1 MTNLNKNGA
10 GQTAESLSGDPFD
23 EATYCAELIA
33 MGLPAEDAATVAAKT
48 AEARHEAFSAN
59 EFRQKLI
66 DSGIGEDAAKR
77 QAEAAKKFF
86 RSPKHQAG
94 PVHVDGFQSLAGILG
109 AGVPSGAKPAAS
121 LASATQTRMEEI
133 RAARRKAVEAQARP
147 GETFEQ
153 AEQRFL
159 HGNDRPAGTPSNGQK
174 TAASGTLRKPP
185 EGDAQSDF
193 FVPLLYDVAT
203 KDSRSIMDVAV
214 FRLSKK
220 DKRANETIRYKR
232 SDGYVEVVSG
242 EAGMASVW
250 DYDIVLM
257 AISHLTD
264 AMNLY
269 RQGRGEKPSRI
280 FRPHVSEILKFCR
293 RSDGGR
299 QYEEIEGALK
309 RLSTTFVEVVTTTQ
323 AKGKRA
329 LRTAKGVGLIN
340 GYETVSYADNG
351 RLTSVSIEVPQWL
364 YNEVVEVKSPAVL
377 TVHPEYFLIEPGIGR
392 FLYRLARRAAGK
404 ARARWTFKLIY
415 ERSGSVG
422 TFKEFCRILRKLI
435 ASNDL
440 PEYTLAEAL
449 GKSGPLLVMTH
460 RDALPDELPELPE
473 DDDGAGGDDV
483 GDDPALPPV

>member
-1 MTNLNKNGA
+1 MSNLSKNGA
-10 GQTAESLSGDPFD
+10 L
-23 EATYCAELIA
+23 Y
-33 MGLPAEDAATVAAKT
+33 
-48 AEARHEAFSAN
+48 
-59 EFRQKLI
+59 
-66 DSGIGEDAAKR
+66 
-77 QAEAAKKFF
+77 
-86 RSPKHQAG
+86 
-94 PVHVDGFQSLAGILG
+94 
-109 AGVPSGAKPAAS
+109 
-121 LASATQTRMEEI
+121 TRTEEI
-133 RAARRKAVEAQARP
+133 RAKRRKLVEAQARP

-153 AEQRFL
+153 AERRYL
-159 HGNDRPAGTPSNGQK
+159 HENDRPAGASSSGQDP
-174 TAASGTLRKPP
+174 AASGSLRKPP
-185 EGDAQSDF
+185 EGDAQADF

-220 DKRANETIRYKR
+220 DKRANETIRYER
-232 SDGYVEVVSG
+232 ADGYVEVVSG

-264 AMNLY
+264 SMNLY

-340 GYETVSYADNG
+340 SYETISYADNG
-351 RLTSVSIEVPQWL
+351 RLMSVSIEVPQWL
-364 YNEVVEVKSPAVL
+364 YNEVVEMKTPAVL
-377 TVHPEYFLIEPGIGR
+377 TVHPEYFLIELGIGR

-404 ARARWTFKLIY
+404 ARAKWTFKLIY

-440 PEYTLAEAL
+440 PEYTLTEL
-449 GKSGPLLVMTH
+449 TGKVGPLLVITH
-460 RDALPDELPELPE
+460 RDASLDELPEDNE
-473 DDDGAGGDDV
+473 GGEEAGV
-483 GDDPALPPV
+483 

>member
-1 MTNLNKNGA
+1 MTDSASSIKNVVVVVSQNMMATNKLQNG
-10 GQTAESLSGDPFD
+10 T
-23 EATYCAELIA
+23 
-33 MGLPAEDAATVAAKT
+33 PASSM
-48 AEARHEAFSAN
+48 H
-59 EFRQKLI
+59 
-66 DSGIGEDAAKR
+66 
-77 QAEAAKKFF
+77 
-86 RSPKHQAG
+86 
-94 PVHVDGFQSLAGILG
+94 
-109 AGVPSGAKPAAS
+109 
-121 LASATQTRMEEI
+121 TRTEEI
-133 RAARRKAVEAQARP
+133 RAKRRKLVEAQAHP

-153 AEQRFL
+153 AERRFL
-159 HGNDRPAGTPSNGQK
+159 HENDHPDGASGGWQSS
-174 TAASGTLRKPP
+174 AASGSLRKPP
-185 EGDAQSDF
+185 EGDGQADF

-203 KDSRSIMDVAV
+203 KDSRNIMDVAV

-232 SDGYVEVVSG
+232 VDGYVEVVSG

-269 RQGRGEKPSRI
+269 KQGRGEKPSRT
-280 FRPHVSEILKFCR
+280 FRPHISEILKFCR

-329 LRTAKGVGLIN
+329 LRTAKGVGLIS

-351 RLTSVSIEVPQWL
+351 RLTSVSIEIPPWL
-364 YNEVVEVKSPAVL
+364 YNEVVEVKTPAVL

-404 ARARWTFKLIY
+404 ARAKWAFKLIY
-415 ERSGSVG
+415 ERSGSAG
-422 TFKEFCRILRKLI
+422 TFKKFTFNLRGLI
-435 ASNDL
+435 KANDL
-440 PEYTLAEAL
+440 PEYTLSEVP
-449 GKSGPLLVMTH
+449 GKVGPLLVITH
-460 RDALPDELPELPE
+460 RDAQLNELPE
-473 DDDGAGGDDV
+473 DDEGEE
-483 GDDPALPPV
+483 

>member
-1 MTNLNKNGA
+1 MSSESGPKPIGA
-10 GQTAESLSGDPFD
+10 VLGGLDGSLARLKGGIAE
-23 EATYCAELIA
+23 
-33 MGLPAEDAATVAAKT
+33 KH
-48 AEARHEAFSAN
+48 R
-59 EFRQKLI
+59 
-66 DSGIGEDAAKR
+66 KR
-77 QAEAAKKFF
+77 LEAA
-86 RSPKHQAG
+86 
-94 PVHVDGFQSLAGILG
+94 
-109 AGVPSGAKPAAS
+109 
-121 LASATQTRMEEI
+121 
-133 RAARRKAVEAQARP
+133 ARP
-147 GETFEQ
+147 GELFAQ
-153 AEQRFL
+153 AESRVRAGDAAKEREAAQEKERAQAAAIEAGRQRVR
-159 HGNDRPAGTPSNGQK
+159 DDAAKDATKAG
-174 TAASGTLRKPP
+174 ASSMRKPP

-220 DKRANETIRYKR
+220 DKRANETIRYER
-232 SDGYVEVVSG
+232 ADGYVEVVSG

-364 YNEVVEVKSPAVL
+364 YNEVVEIKSPAVL

-404 ARARWTFKLIY
+404 ARARWTFQLIY

-435 ASNDL
+435 AANDL
-440 PEYTLAEAL
+440 PEYGLAEVL
-449 GKSGPLLVMTH
+449 GKSGPLLVMIH
-460 RDALPDELPELPE
+460 RDAQPDELPE
-473 DDDGAGGDDV
+473 DGDV
-483 GDDPALPPV
+483 GDDVALPRA

>member
-1 MTNLNKNGA
+1 MSSANGPKQIGEALGDSLARLQA
-10 GQTAESLSGDPFD
+10 GIAERHRKRV
-23 EATYCAELIA
+23 EAAARPGESFAQAENRL
-33 MGLPAEDAATVAAKT
+33 LAEDAAKEREAAQEKG
-48 AEARHEAFSAN
+48 
-59 EFRQKLI
+59 RQR
-66 DSGIGEDAAKR
+66 EDAAK
-77 QAEAAKKFF
+77 EAA
-86 RSPKHQAG
+86 S
-94 PVHVDGFQSLAGILG
+94 
-109 AGVPSGAKPAAS
+109 
-121 LASATQTRMEEI
+121 TM
-133 RAARRKAVEAQARP
+133 
-147 GETFEQ
+147 
-153 AEQRFL
+153 
-159 HGNDRPAGTPSNGQK
+159 
-174 TAASGTLRKPP
+174 RKPP
-185 EGDAQSDF
+185 EGDAQADF

-220 DKRANETIRYKR
+220 DKRANETIRYER
-232 SDGYVEVVSG
+232 ADGYVEVVSG
-242 EAGMASVW
+242 DAGMASVW

-269 RQGRGEKPSRI
+269 RQGRGDKPSRI

-364 YNEVVEVKSPAVL
+364 YNEVVEVQSPAVL

-415 ERSGSVG
+415 ERSGSLG
-422 TFKEFCRILRKLI
+422 SFKEFCRILRKLI

-440 PEYTLAEAL
+440 PEYTLAEVL
-449 GKSGPLLVMTH
+449 GKAGPLLVMTH
-460 RDALPDELPELPE
+460 RDALPGELPELPE
-473 DDDGAGGDDV
+473 SEDEGSNK
-483 GDDPALPPV
+483 

>member
-1 MTNLNKNGA
+1 MSSMNGPKPI
-10 GQTAESLSGDPFD
+10 GDAFGG
-23 EATYCAELIA
+23 ALARLQ
-33 MGLPAEDAATVAAKT
+33 ATVAEKH
-48 AEARHEAFSAN
+48 R
-59 EFRQKLI
+59 
-66 DSGIGEDAAKR
+66 KR
-77 QAEAAKKFF
+77 VEAA
-86 RSPKHQAG
+86 
-94 PVHVDGFQSLAGILG
+94 
-109 AGVPSGAKPAAS
+109 
-121 LASATQTRMEEI
+121 
-133 RAARRKAVEAQARP
+133 ARP
-147 GETFEQ
+147 GETFAQ
-153 AEQRFL
+153 AESRLRAEDAAKESDAAQEKERRQAAAVASGRQRE
-159 HGNDRPAGTPSNGQK
+159 DTAK
-174 TAASGTLRKPP
+174 AASSMRKPP
-185 EGDAQSDF
+185 EGDAQADF

-220 DKRANETIRYKR
+220 DKRANETIRYTR
-232 SDGYVEVVSG
+232 PDGYVEVVSG
-242 EAGMASVW
+242 DAGMASVW

-440 PEYTLAEAL
+440 PEYTLAEVA

-460 RDALPDELPELPE
+460 RDVLPDELPELPE
-473 DDDGAGGDDV
+473 DDDGAEGDDV
-483 GDDPALPPV
+483 GDDPALPLS

>member
-1 MTNLNKNGA
+1 MSSMNGPKPI
-10 GQTAESLSGDPFD
+10 GDAFGG
-23 EATYCAELIA
+23 ALARLQ
-33 MGLPAEDAATVAAKT
+33 ATVAEKH
-48 AEARHEAFSAN
+48 R
-59 EFRQKLI
+59 
-66 DSGIGEDAAKR
+66 KR
-77 QAEAAKKFF
+77 VEAA
-86 RSPKHQAG
+86 
-94 PVHVDGFQSLAGILG
+94 
-109 AGVPSGAKPAAS
+109 
-121 LASATQTRMEEI
+121 
-133 RAARRKAVEAQARP
+133 ARP
-147 GETFEQ
+147 GETFAQ
-153 AEQRFL
+153 AESRLRAEDAAKEREATREKEQQAAAFAGRQRDD
-159 HGNDRPAGTPSNGQK
+159 GAK
-174 TAASGTLRKPP
+174 AASSMRKPP

-220 DKRANETIRYKR
+220 DKRANETIRYER
-232 SDGYVEVVSG
+232 ADGYVEVVSG
-242 EAGMASVW
+242 DAGMASVW

-440 PEYTLAEAL
+440 PEYTLAEVA

-473 DDDGAGGDDV
+473 DDDGDDGDDV
-483 GDDPALPPV
+483 GDDVALPRA

>member
-1 MTNLNKNGA
+1 MSSANGPKQIGDALGGSLARLQA
-10 GQTAESLSGDPFD
+10 GIAERHRKRVEAAARPGESFAQAESRLR
-23 EATYCAELIA
+23 
-33 MGLPAEDAATVAAKT
+33 AEDAAKEREAAQEKER
-48 AEARHEAFSAN
+48 AQSAAIAAG
-59 EFRQKLI
+59 RQR
-66 DSGIGEDAAKR
+66 EDAAK
-77 QAEAAKKFF
+77 
-86 RSPKHQAG
+86 
-94 PVHVDGFQSLAGILG
+94 
-109 AGVPSGAKPAAS
+109 AAS
-121 LASATQTRMEEI
+121 SM
-133 RAARRKAVEAQARP
+133 
-147 GETFEQ
+147 
-153 AEQRFL
+153 
-159 HGNDRPAGTPSNGQK
+159 
-174 TAASGTLRKPP
+174 RKPP

-220 DKRANETIRYKR
+220 DKRANETIRYER
-232 SDGYVEVVSG
+232 ADGYVEVVSG

-422 TFKEFCRILRKLI
+422 SFKEFCRILRRVI
-435 ASNDL
+435 AASDF
-440 PEYTLAEAL
+440 PEYQLTEEP
-449 GKSGPLLVMTH
+449 GQTGPLLVMTY
-460 RDALPDELPELPE
+460 RGSEAENLTLS
-473 DDDGAGGDDV
+473 GV
-483 GDDPALPPV
+483 

>member
-1 MTNLNKNGA
+1 MSSANGPKQIGDALGGSLARLQA
-10 GQTAESLSGDPFD
+10 GIAERHRKRVEAAARPGESFAQAESRLR
-23 EATYCAELIA
+23 
-33 MGLPAEDAATVAAKT
+33 AEDAAKEREAAQEKER
-48 AEARHEAFSAN
+48 AQSAAIAAG
-59 EFRQKLI
+59 RQR
-66 DSGIGEDAAKR
+66 EDAAK
-77 QAEAAKKFF
+77 
-86 RSPKHQAG
+86 
-94 PVHVDGFQSLAGILG
+94 
-109 AGVPSGAKPAAS
+109 AAS
-121 LASATQTRMEEI
+121 SM
-133 RAARRKAVEAQARP
+133 
-147 GETFEQ
+147 
-153 AEQRFL
+153 
-159 HGNDRPAGTPSNGQK
+159 
-174 TAASGTLRKPP
+174 RKPP

-220 DKRANETIRYKR
+220 DKRANETIRYER
-232 SDGYVEVVSG
+232 ADGYVEVVSG
-242 EAGMASVW
+242 DAGMASVW

-440 PEYTLAEAL
+440 PEYTLAEVL

-473 DDDGAGGDDV
+473 DDDGADGDDV
-483 GDDPALPPV
+483 GDDVALPRA

>member
-1 MTNLNKNGA
+1 MTNDNK
-10 GQTAESLSGDPFD
+10 SSPLSSK
-23 EATYCAELIA
+23 Y
-33 MGLPAEDAATVAAKT
+33 
-48 AEARHEAFSAN
+48 ARA
-59 EFRQKLI
+59 
-66 DSGIGEDAAKR
+66 
-77 QAEAAKKFF
+77 
-86 RSPKHQAG
+86 
-94 PVHVDGFQSLAGILG
+94 
-109 AGVPSGAKPAAS
+109 
-121 LASATQTRMEEI
+121 EEI
-133 RAARRKAVEAQARP
+133 MVKRRKLVQAQAQP
-147 GETFEQ
+147 GETLKQ
-153 AEQRFL
+153 AELRYLNRSGCATDASTGEQ
-159 HGNDRPAGTPSNGQK
+159 N
-174 TAASGTLRKPP
+174 TAAKGTLRKPP
-185 EGDAQSDF
+185 ESDVQADF

-220 DKRANETIRYKR
+220 DKRANQTIRYNR
-232 SDGYVEVVSG
+232 VDGYVEVVSG

-269 RQGRGEKPSRI
+269 KQGRGEKPTRI
-280 FRPHVSEILKFCR
+280 FRPNVSEILKFCR

-299 QYEEIEGALK
+299 QYEEIEKALK
-309 RLSTTFVEVVTTTQ
+309 RLSTTFVEVVTTIQ

-364 YNEVVEVKSPAVL
+364 YDEVVEVNMPAVL

-404 ARARWTFKLIY
+404 SRAKWTFKLIF

-422 TFKEFCRILRKLI
+422 TFKEFCRILRRLI
-435 ASNDL
+435 GANDL
-440 PEYTLAEAL
+440 PEYTIAEVP
-449 GKSGPLLVMTH
+449 GKSGPLLEITH
-460 RDALPDELPELPE
+460 RNALPDELSE
-473 DDDGAGGDDV
+473 GDESDFS
-483 GDDPALPPV
+483 PP

>member
-1 MTNLNKNGA
+1 MTNLTKNGA
-10 GQTAESLSGDPFD
+10 GQTAKNLDGDPFD

-33 MGLPAEDAATVAAKT
+33 MGLPADEAANVAAKT
-48 AEARHEAFSAN
+48 AEARREAFTAN

-66 DSGIGEDAAKR
+66 DSGIGEETAKR
-77 QAEAAKKFF
+77 QAEAAKRFF
-86 RSPKHQAG
+86 RSPERKAE
-94 PVHVDGFQSLAGILG
+94 PVRVDGFQPLGGILG
-109 AGVPSGAKPAAS
+109 AGGVLPGVKPASGPAS
-121 LASATQTRMEEI
+121 DTQSRMEEI
-133 RAARRKAVEAQARP
+133 RSKRRKAVEAQARP

-153 AEQRFL
+153 AERRFL
-159 HGNDRPAGTPSNGQK
+159 HGNDRPADTSGG
-174 TAASGTLRKPP
+174 GTLRKPP
-185 EGDAQSDF
+185 EGDAQADF

-220 DKRANETIRYKR
+220 EKRANETIRYTR
-232 SDGYVEVVSG
+232 PDGYVEVVSG

-264 AMNLY
+264 AMNRY
-269 RQGRGEKPSRI
+269 REGRGEKPSRI

-404 ARARWTFKLIY
+404 ARAKWSFQTIY
-415 ERSGSVG
+415 ERSGSTG
-422 TFKEFCRILRKLI
+422 DFKKFTFNLRRLI
-435 ASNDL
+435 KANGL
-440 PEYTLAEAL
+440 PEYTLAELA
-449 GKSGPLLVMTH
+449 GKSGPLLVITH

-473 DDDGAGGDDV
+473 DDEGAEDDT
-483 GDDPALPPV
+483 LPPA

>member
-1 MTNLNKNGA
+1 MDKENNTITPSNALERIA
-10 GQTAESLSGDPFD
+10 QRAE
-23 EATYCAELIA
+23 EAT
-33 MGLPAEDAATVAAKT
+33 
-48 AEARHEAFSAN
+48 R
-59 EFRQKLI
+59 
-66 DSGIGEDAAKR
+66 AKR
-77 QAEAAKKFF
+77 
-86 RSPKHQAG
+86 
-94 PVHVDGFQSLAGILG
+94 
-109 AGVPSGAKPAAS
+109 
-121 LASATQTRMEEI
+121 
-133 RAARRKAVEAQARP
+133 RKLVEAQARP
-147 GETFEQ
+147 GETYEQ
-153 AEQRFL
+153 AERRFL
-159 HGNDRPAGTPSNGQK
+159 HEADRPPD
-174 TAASGTLRKPP
+174 AASSGKSQAASSSLRKPP
-185 EGDAQSDF
+185 EGDAQADF

-220 DKRANETIRYKR
+220 HKRANETIRYER
-232 SDGYVEVVSG
+232 ADGYVEVVSG

-264 AMNLY
+264 AMNRY
-269 RQGRGEKPSRI
+269 REGRGEKPSRI
-280 FRPHVSEILKFCR
+280 FRPHVAEILKFCR

-422 TFKEFCRILRKLI
+422 TFKEFCRILRRLI
-435 ASNDL
+435 AANDL
-440 PEYTLAEAL
+440 PEYTLAEVP
-449 GKSGPLLVMTH
+449 GKSGPLLMMTN
-460 RDALPDELPELPE
+460 RDASLDELAELPAE
-473 DDDGAGGDDV
+473 EGAEGD
-483 GDDPALPPV
+483 ALGENAGLPL

>member
-1 MTNLNKNGA
+1 MSSANGPKQIGDALGGSLARLQA
-10 GQTAESLSGDPFD
+10 GIAERHRKRVEAAARPGESFAQAESRLR
-23 EATYCAELIA
+23 
-33 MGLPAEDAATVAAKT
+33 AEDAAKEREAAQEKER
-48 AEARHEAFSAN
+48 AQSAAIAAG
-59 EFRQKLI
+59 RQR
-66 DSGIGEDAAKR
+66 EDAAK
-77 QAEAAKKFF
+77 
-86 RSPKHQAG
+86 
-94 PVHVDGFQSLAGILG
+94 
-109 AGVPSGAKPAAS
+109 AAS
-121 LASATQTRMEEI
+121 SM
-133 RAARRKAVEAQARP
+133 
-147 GETFEQ
+147 
-153 AEQRFL
+153 
-159 HGNDRPAGTPSNGQK
+159 
-174 TAASGTLRKPP
+174 RKPP

-220 DKRANETIRYKR
+220 DKRANETIRYER
-232 SDGYVEVVSG
+232 ADGYVEVVSG

-440 PEYTLAEAL
+440 PEYTLAEVL

-460 RDALPDELPELPE
+460 RDALPDELPE
-473 DDDGAGGDDV
+473 DDDGADGDDV
-483 GDDPALPPV
+483 GDDVALPRA